1 VVIICVRQHL
11 QTAAAPGVV
20 LDFHVAAAAAAA
32 AAAPEDVEA
41 VQGQVAELQFS
52 QKKKENLLKLAFG
65 FGSFLLNY
73 SNYLGV

>member
-1 VVIICVRQHL
+1 VAIIRVRQHL

-20 LDFHVAAAAAAA
+20 LDSHVAVA